1 MSAKPIKSILD
12 NAPEVRALTLQTR
25 RLLRLQQVLR
35 AALPENI
42 ASQVAVASLI
52 SGNLS
57 LTTNSGAT
65 AAKIRQLTPSLLKKL
80 RLEDREL
87 NALKVLVQVPI
98 HHNPLPKKQIFLDN
112 TGRNALLTL
121 SKRIE
126 SASLR
131 TAIVKLASRFQPS
144 DNKQES
150 LEEIDPDED

>member
-1 MSAKPIKSILD
+1 M
-12 NAPEVRALTLQTR
+12 
-25 RLLRLQQVLR
+25 
-35 AALPENI
+35 PENI
-42 ASQVAVASLI
+42 ASQVAVAGLNA
-52 SGNLS
+52 GNLS

-80 RLEDREL
+80 RLEEREL
-87 NALKVLVQVPI
+87 NALKVIVQVPV

-131 TAIVKLASRFQPS
+131 TAVIRLASRFQPS

-150 LEEIDPDED
+150 LEDKDPDED

>member
-1 MSAKPIKSILD
+1 M
-12 NAPEVRALTLQTR
+12 QTR

-35 AALPENI
+35 ASLPENI
-42 ASQVAVASLI
+42 ASQVAVAGLNA
-52 SGNLS
+52 GNLS

-80 RLEDREL
+80 RLEEREL
-87 NALKVLVQVPI
+87 NALKVIVQVPV

-131 TAIVKLASRFQPS
+131 TAVIRLASRFQPS

-150 LEEIDPDED
+150 LEDKDPDED